1 MAFNAL
7 EYLKDGKV
15 DFVYELSQYDCDH
28 LIEYVRKAPNRIEII
43 NGFLPKLDEY
53 LASFYFAVIYDIPEY
68 ADYVYEK
75 FFKENAE
82 YLVELDEITPDM
94 LNNLLNNTPLGLK
107 LLNENFDDFMSS
119 RSELSFIDTITKY
132 VVDSNDK
139 ELLHKN
145 SRYNGNFVDFMFSKY
160 KTDYIDTV
168 IKYAFNSNNKQLIHK
183 ISRYKD
189 LHTRFLFMKYLIDN
203 YPEQIDIIYDD
214 ITKYTTSVTYEQNE
228 QLTFLPHLMNA
239 KDISELAVLLLVN
252 NRENDYEKLKEYI
265 LKEYKSNYIA
275 SKLLTYKNPVNSQIG
290 IVYEPTCKEI
300 KEKAFDK
307 DAGELFRTSA
317 DYRYLIYLRHKE
329 KISKELLDE
338 FAHRIRYFIK
348 DDKIYDL
355 ESIYCCG
362 LGQLLEEWAE
372 KYMELSKSKDYGF
385 VGGGTTC
392 NCYRIGD
399 YVIKLVKTKWSY
411 EDVICPNLYL
421 IAKNYEE
428 IYLRDKKGIVDGG
441 LEVQKYLT
449 RRADNIDPKYFR
461 YFDLALDRLG
471 YRRTDTLTKGTC
483 GENTMLLDTYR
494 DADCDNPE
502 KLPVWFKHRPLVLI
516 DRDRIYSKNK
526 CYIKQRREG
535 YY

>member
-68 ADYVYEK
+68 ADYVYDN

-203 YPEQIDIIYDD
+203 NPEQVDIIYDD

-239 KDISELAVLLLVN
+239 KDISKLAVLLLVN
-252 NRENDYEKLKEYI
+252 NRENDYEKLKDYI
-265 LKEYKSNYIA
+265 LKEYKSNYLA
-275 SKLLTYKNPVNSQIG
+275 SELLTYKNPVNSQIG

-307 DAGELFRTSA
+307 DANVLFSSST
-317 DYRYLIYLRHKE
+317 DYRYPLFLKHK
-329 KISKELLDE
+329 
-338 FAHRIRYFIK
+338 
-348 DDKIYDL
+348 DKIRQDL
-355 ESIYCCG
+355 LKDFYRVIKCYIETGDKSTLETIYQLG
-362 LGQLLEEWAE
+362 LGNLLEEWTK
-372 KYMELSKSKDYGF
+372 KYMELSKTREYGF
-385 VGGGTTC
+385 VGRGTTC
-392 NCYRIGD
+392 DCFRIGD

-411 EDVICPNLYL
+411 EDIICPDLYL
-421 IAKNYEE
+421 IAKDYEE
-428 IYLRDKKGIVDGG
+428 LYLRNKDGIVIGG

-449 RRADNIDPKYFR
+449 RKATDINPKYFR
-461 YFDLALDRLG
+461 YFDNALDKFG
-471 YRRTDTLTKGTC
+471 YKRTDTLTGGSR

-494 DADCDNPE
+494 DANCDNPE
-502 KLPVWFKHRPLVLI
+502 KLPVWFKHCPLVLI